1 MSATPTGLGPSA
13 SGHVLAMLD
22 TIPHSLPSPQK
33 TSLLNVSS
41 VSSPSDSLPSV
52 LPGRDVYAWGLNQHF
67 QLGNGKKS
75 SVNVPGSAVTGDGE
89 GRLVCKVGREIVK
102 SFEGA
107 VVKRRASAIE
117 QRVVAGPGISMIY
130 WKVL

>member
-1 MSATPTGLGPSA
+1 M
-13 SGHVLAMLD
+13 
-22 TIPHSLPSPQK
+22 
-33 TSLLNVSS
+33 
-41 VSSPSDSLPSV
+41 
-52 LPGRDVYAWGLNQHF
+52 
-67 QLGNGKKS
+67 
-75 SVNVPGSAVTGDGE
+75 TGDGE